1 VNRFAK
7 SLTTFRDGIEPGAAS
22 AARGQGA
29 ERPFLFD
36 ESLSTFIDSMK
47 SGAFGRAAQKRTASF
62 LL

>member
-1 VNRFAK
+1 MGQRLCDSPSVNRFAK

-36 ESLSTFIDSMK
+36 ESLSTS
-47 SGAFGRAAQKRTASF
+47 ST
-62 LL
+62 L